1 MLAHGAEDAARFT
14 RSDAGRLIIAALLL
28 IVAVGSIL
36 GSSLMPSPVQLEVG
50 DLVPADI
57 RAPRTLSFT
66 SDIQTARAREA
77 ARAAVEPQY
86 DYSSERAIAIAAEQL
101 DSFRRSISPL
111 ETAFDPRN
119 DEETRRSLLELAIP
133 QLSADARATLVAL
146 SPDRWPAVR
155 DEAARI
161 LDVTERAEL
170 RDTEVA
176 FERTRLADRMAGGL
190 DQPER
195 ALAAE
200 LIAPLVVP
208 NSSFSAQLR
217 DQERDRRAALVTPVT
232 ERIVQGEIIVRG
244 GTKLTDVDVEKIDAF
259 GLADAVPDV
268 ASIGG
273 WFLLAGLLVSLL
285 LGWIWRFRR
294 AFWHRNNVLLLIGL
308 LLVFAT
314 IALKIT
320 AGRPALPFI
329 LPTAAIGIL
338 VAILLDTGISTV
350 TVLVISLIAGAVNG
364 LSLEIT
370 AYVFLGGFAGILAI
384 RRGDRLQAFLQAG
397 LAVLVTSALVVTT
410 FTLLGEHDLTGL
422 IQLLGAV
429 VLAAGGSAVAAVG
442 SFAVLGNLFGILT
455 VFQLLE
461 LANPS
466 QPLLRRLLLE
476 TPGTYHHSLM
486 VGNLAERAA
495 TAIDADPLITR
506 VAAYYHDIGKLAN
519 SRAFIEN
526 QAGGENIHDELEPAE
541 SAQILKQHVADGID
555 IAYRAKL
562 PKVLISFIPQHHG
575 TTVMSYFFARER
587 ETAAA
592 PYGGLSTGEGRKAA
606 DTVDVRRFRHAG
618 PKPQSREAAL
628 LMLADSVEA
637 SVRSLEARD
646 EAAIRA
652 MVSRIVTERMDDGQ
666 FEECDLTLRD
676 VERVKAAFVDQLL
689 GMYHQRVAYPQNK
702 VVELEARRAAAGGSA
717 APQASNPGPRP
728 ASDDDSPSA

>member
-1 MLAHGAEDAARFT
+1 MLAQRAEDAARFS
-14 RSDAGRLIIAALLL
+14 RSDIGRLLIAALLL
-28 IVAVGSIL
+28 VVAVGAIL
-36 GSSLMPSPVQLEVG
+36 GASLMPAPVRVDVG

-57 RAPRTLSFT
+57 RAPRTQSFT
-66 SDIQTARAREA
+66 SDIETQQARETARRN
-77 ARAAVEPQY
+77 VQPQY

-101 DSFRRSISPL
+101 DAFRRSITPL
-111 ETAFDPRN
+111 ETAFASTT

-133 QLSADARATLVAL
+133 QLSPATRTTLLAL
-146 SPDRWPAVR
+146 AADRWPAVR

-170 RDTEVA
+170 RDTDVA

-190 DQPER
+190 EASER

-200 LIAPLVVP
+200 LIGPLVVP
-208 NSSFSAQLR
+208 NSSFSAQLTE
-217 DQERDRRAALVTPVT
+217 QERDRQEALVVPVT
-232 ERIVQGEIIVRG
+232 ELIVQGEIIVRG
-244 GTKLTDVDVEKIDAF
+244 GTKLTEVDREKVDAF
-259 GLADAVPDV
+259 GLGDAVPDV

-273 WFLLAGLLVSLL
+273 WFMLAALLVAML
-285 LGWIWRFRR
+285 LGWVWRFRR
-294 AFWHRNNVLLLIGL
+294 ALWHRNNVLFLLAL

-314 IALKIT
+314 FALKIT
-320 AGRPALPFI
+320 AGRAALPFV

-338 VAILLDTGISTV
+338 VAILLDTGTATV
-350 TVLVISLIAGAVNG
+350 TMVVIGLIAGAVNG
-364 LSLEIT
+364 LSLEIA

-397 LAVLVTSALVVTT
+397 LAVLVTNVVVVTT

-422 IQLLGAV
+422 VQLVGAAA
-429 VLAAGGSAVAAVG
+429 LAAGGSAVAAVG

-495 TAIDADPLITR
+495 AASGADPLITR

-519 SRAFIEN
+519 PRAFIEN
-526 QAGGENIHDELEPAE
+526 QAGGENVHDELEPE
-541 SAQILKQHVADGID
+541 QSAQVLKAHVANGIE
-555 IAYRAKL
+555 IAYQARL
-562 PKVLISFIPQHHG
+562 PKVLIAFIPQHHG
-575 TTVMSYFFARER
+575 TSVMSFFYARAREA
-587 ETAAA
+587 AAA
-592 PYGGLSTGEGRKAA
+592 PSGGLSTAEGRRAA
-606 DTVDVRRFRHAG
+606 DAVDVRRFRHAG
-618 PKPQSREAAL
+618 PKPQTREAAL
-628 LMLADSVEA
+628 IMLADSVEA
-637 SVRSLEARD
+637 SVRSLESRD
-646 EAAIRA
+646 EGAIRA

-666 FEECDLTLRD
+666 FDECDLTLRD
-676 VERVKAAFVDQLL
+676 VEKIKAAFVDQLL

-702 VVELEARRAAAGGSA
+702 VVELEARRSAAAGSGAAGPTGS
-717 APQASNPGPRP
+717 PGP
-728 ASDDDSPSA
+728 SA

>member
-36 GSSLMPSPVQLEVG
+36 GSSLMPSPVQLEIG

-66 SDIQTARAREA
+66 SAIQTEQARKA
-77 ARAAVEPQY
+77 ARIAVEPQY

-101 DSFRRSISPL
+101 DAFRRSISPL
-111 ETAFDPRN
+111 ETAFDPQT
-119 DEETRRSLLELAIP
+119 DDETRRSLLELAIP
-133 QLSADARATLVAL
+133 QLSTDARATLLAL

-170 RDTEVA
+170 RDTVVA

-208 NSSFSAQLR
+208 NSSFSSQL
-217 DQERDRRAALVTPVT
+217 DALERDRRAALVTPVT
-232 ERIVQGEIIVRG
+232 ERIVQGEIIIRG
-244 GTKLTDVDVEKIDAF
+244 GTKLTEVDVEKIDAF

-294 AFWHRNNVLLLIGL
+294 AFWHRNNVLLLLGL

-314 IALKIT
+314 VALKIT

-338 VAILLDTGISTV
+338 VAILLDTGAATV
-350 TVLVISLIAGAVNG
+350 TMLVIGLIAGAVNG
-364 LSLEIT
+364 LSLEIA
-370 AYVFLGGFAGILAI
+370 AYAFLGGFAGILAI

-397 LAVLVTSALVVTT
+397 FAVLVTNGLVVMT
-410 FTLLGEHDLTGL
+410 FTLLGEHDTTGM
-422 IQLLGAV
+422 IQLLGAAAI
-429 VLAAGGSAVAAVG
+429 AAGATAVVAVG

-519 SRAFIEN
+519 PRAFIEN

-541 SAQILKQHVADGID
+541 SAQMIKQHVADGID
-555 IAYRAKL
+555 IAYRARL

-592 PYGGLSTGEGRKAA
+592 PYGGLGTGEGRKAA
-606 DTVDVRRFRHAG
+606 DAVDVRRFRHAG

-628 LMLADSVEA
+628 IMLADSVEA

-702 VVELEARRAAAGGSA
+702 VVELEARRAAAGGA
-717 APQASNPGPRP
+717 APQASTLASRP
-728 ASDDDSPSA
+728 ASEDDSPSA